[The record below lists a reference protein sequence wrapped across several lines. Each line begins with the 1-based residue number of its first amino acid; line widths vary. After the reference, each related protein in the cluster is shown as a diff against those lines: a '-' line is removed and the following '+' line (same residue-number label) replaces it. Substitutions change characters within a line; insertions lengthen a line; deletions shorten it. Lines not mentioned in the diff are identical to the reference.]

1 MFFLNLRARNVY
13 LWRAST
19 GNVLEPSHKH
29 NSITIFVLVAL
40 LHLLLISISLN
51 TQSNRR
57 HTENTPSPQMIYL
70 SEISS
75 ADPMRLEI
83 SSADPMRLEIPSI
96 TFPPINVPIVFH
108 KVKLE
113 EHPVLDLTP
122 NNSLS
127 NYQLA
132 SPNDTK
138 YQSVFDPKLR
148 KKLIDSEALNRPR
161 ATVKQ
166 DSWTANDGRVYTY
179 MGDGLC
185 LVANLKTD
193 WRDRGTSYSGVKCGK
208 TDSEKM
214 MDNINA
220 DFDARNPP

>member
-13 LWRAST
+13 LWRTST
-19 GNVLEPSHKH
+19 RDFLEPPHKH
-29 NSITIFVLVAL
+29 NSITIFFLVAL

-51 TQSNRR
+51 TQTKRPL
-57 HTENTPSPQMIYL
+57 TENTPSLQMIYL

-83 SSADPMRLEIPSI
+83 PSF

-108 KVKLE
+108 EVKLE

-127 NYQLA
+127 NYQLP

-138 YQSVFDPKLR
+138 YQNVFDPKLR

-179 MGDGLC
+179 KGDGHC
-185 LVANLKTD
+185 LVTNLKTD
-193 WRDRGTSYSGVKCGK
+193 WRDRGTSYREVKCGK

-220 DFDARNPP
+220 DFDDRNPPLNRDY

>member
-13 LWRAST
+13 LWHTST
-19 GNVLEPSHKH
+19 RDFLEQPYKH
-29 NSITIFVLVAL
+29 NSIAIFFLVAL
-40 LHLLLISISLN
+40 LHLLLIYISLN
-51 TQSNRR
+51 TQAKQPL
-57 HTENTPSPQMIYL
+57 TKNTPSLQMIYL

-96 TFPPINVPIVFH
+96 TLPPINVPIVFYE
-108 KVKLE
+108 VELE
-113 EHPVLDLTP
+113 EHPALDLTP

-138 YQSVFDPKLR
+138 YQNIFDPKLR

-179 MGDGLC
+179 MGDGHC

-193 WRDRGTSYSGVKCGK
+193 WRDRGTSYREVRCGK